1 MSGGNLPYHLR
12 VKKDIERRLFVEQ
25 LRLISKV
32 YDLEEYAYI
41 GMAGPFSEDFR
52 LMYDRFNFK
61 NFFSYEMSEKVYAR
75 QQFNIPFSQINYIQN
90 KIIKFIDDYPDIE
103 IRDDSIISV
112 KKSVLWLDYT
122 GLEFD
127 FLDEFQRAISILD
140 EGSIVK
146 ITLLTHASNLYSNSH
161 ELHNEVKRKRVEN
174 LKEKLGVN
182 YFFEDVFDESKMS
195 EKAFPKAVFQM
206 LKKVAYK
213 ALEGTNMIF
222 LPIASYIYQ
231 DGMKMLTFTGIKIRE
246 SEKDVFLE
254 KTGLKSWEYSIY
266 NSSKIPL
273 DIDVPFLS
281 LKEKY
286 HLDACL
292 PNEPD
297 DSVQYFN
304 KKELDGYKKFYK
316 FYSSFAK
323 II

>member
-61 NFFSYEMSEKVYAR
+61 KFFSYEVNKEVYAR

-146 ITLLTHASNLYSNSH
+146 ITLLTHASNLYSNSQ
-161 ELHNEVKRKRVEN
+161 ELHNEVKRKRIEN

-182 YFFEDVFDESKMS
+182 YFFKDVFEESKMS

-213 ALEGTNMIF
+213 ALEGTNMTF
-222 LPIASYIYQ
+222 LPISSYVYQ
-231 DGMKMLTFTGIKIRE
+231 DGMKMLTFSGIKIRE
-246 SEKDVFLE
+246 SEKDNFLE
-254 KTGLKSWEYSIY
+254 QTGLKNWKYGIHDSP
-266 NSSKIPL
+266 KIPL

-292 PNEPD
+292 PNKPD
-297 DSVQYFN
+297 NGMQYFD
-304 KKELDGYKKFYK
+304 KKEFESYKEFYK
-316 FYSSFAK
+316 FYPSFAK